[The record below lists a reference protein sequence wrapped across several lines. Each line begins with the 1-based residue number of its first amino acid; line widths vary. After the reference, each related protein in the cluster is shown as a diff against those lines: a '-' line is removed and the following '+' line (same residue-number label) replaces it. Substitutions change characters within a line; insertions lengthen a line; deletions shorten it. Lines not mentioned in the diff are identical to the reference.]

1 MATAGSFTKYRS
13 WSTVESEDPND
24 IGRLYTPEQPEQKKV
39 KKIYSTWA
47 FSLIILSLSVVFL
60 VGLLVGYYL
69 KDSQKDECTFGKRS
83 DKFDSEKLYKV
94 HENIMYFIS
103 NENVRKLSR

>member
-1 MATAGSFTKYRS
+1 MVLGQFSDIYDPGSFTKYRS

-47 FSLIILSLSVVFL
+47 FVEEFEITAPNTKISMQSQQYCMHLKFKKKYMNFL
-60 VGLLVGYYL
+60 RL
-69 KDSQKDECTFGKRS
+69 
-83 DKFDSEKLYKV
+83 
-94 HENIMYFIS
+94 
-103 NENVRKLSR
+103 